1 MKASVEMTL
10 PACGSLSDAAAFID
24 EIGAEVIG
32 LHYAEGIGPRRLCF
46 ELAGA
51 GIDGPDVAADAVI
64 AAFDAIGAEWE
75 TMTVRTAGATLYLQP
90 SNWKGGE
97 A

>member
-1 MKASVEMTL
+1 MKANVEMTL
-10 PACGSLSDAAAFID
+10 PACGILADAAEFAD
-24 EIGAEVIG
+24 EIGAEVEG
-32 LHYAEGIGPRRLCF
+32 LHYVEGSGPRQLCF
-46 ELAGA
+46 ELTGA

-75 TMTVRTAGATLYLQP
+75 TMTVRTAGATLYIQP
-90 SNWKGGE
+90 FDRKGGE